1 MNYNENAIH
10 AIFDNKKNLKQVI
23 DDVLYNF
30 EYDEDSQFEEVM
42 DQFFEDFNNVAAELV
57 AEKVLGMDMSHY
69 YIRANHPMNAKL
81 VQHTIDNVIFKDFDS
96 YVNVMFS
103 QINAG
108 DYVLAYET
116 YKFTFHS
123 KKVDQ
128 PELTEKRFNNY
139 LTRVNKELGILR
151 NPLNFRRLGQL
162 AENQKLHDQLQ
173 ADLPGTAQD
182 EATGNAAPSQASGLK
197 KINKV

>member
-23 DDVLYNF
+23 DDVLYNL
-30 EYDEDSQFEEVM
+30 EYDEDSEFEAVM
-42 DQFFEDFNNVAAELV
+42 KQFFNDFDNVASELV
-57 AEKVLGMDMSHY
+57 AEKVLGVDMSHY
-69 YIRANHPMNAKL
+69 YIRANQPMDAEL

-96 YVNVMFS
+96 YVNAMFA

-108 DYVLAYET
+108 DYVSAYGT

-128 PELTEKRFNNY
+128 PELTEKSFNNY

-151 NPLNFRRLGQL
+151 HPLNFRRLGQL

-182 EATGNAAPSQASGLK
+182 AATGNAVPSQASGLK
-197 KINKV
+197 KTNKV